1 MSDKAQ
7 MVLVGIHGDDL
18 LDGYERLKKERDD
31 ALTRIAE
38 LEGARLHN
46 CPVCEQ
52 PCDCRYPGAE
62 GDDCECKNYHEL
74 EDRAVAAEE
83 ALADERE
90 TSREY
95 AAELEHLRADHQ
107 ELSDQFITNAQRLG
121 SVCYSWHNWAVEIVG
136 KEAARK
142 MSGQDMRDEIARRLA
157 GRTTDQAEP
166 QDGPRIIGGHHEGRD
181 VFQPAPD
188 LGPSQKPCNCRPILA
203 ELHRPAD
210 REGGER

>member
-1 MSDKAQ
+1 MSDWHTDKIAEMTGLLLAKDNELAQ
-7 MVLVGIHGDDL
+7 L
-18 LDGYERLKKERDD
+18 RS
-31 ALTRIAE
+31 RIAE

-52 PCDCRYPGAE
+52 PCNCRYPGAE
-62 GDDCECKNYHEL
+62 GEDCECKNYHEL
-74 EDRAVAAEE
+74 EDRAAAAEE

-136 KEAARK
+136 KEAARR

-166 QDGPRIIGGHHEGRD
+166 RKRRGPGPDGPPKAGDPQDADKDG
-181 VFQPAPD
+181 D
-188 LGPSQKPCNCRPILA
+188 L
-203 ELHRPAD
+203 
-210 REGGER
+210 

>member
-1 MSDKAQ
+1 MSDWHTDKIAEMTGLLLAKDNELAQ
-7 MVLVGIHGDDL
+7 L
-18 LDGYERLKKERDD
+18 RS
-31 ALTRIAE
+31 RIAE

-52 PCDCRYPGAE
+52 PCNCRYPGAE
-62 GDDCECKNYHEL
+62 GEDCECKNYHEL
-74 EDRAVAAEE
+74 EDRAAAAEE

-136 KEAARK
+136 KEAARR

-157 GRTTDQAEP
+157 GRTTDQAELRKRRGP
-166 QDGPRIIGGHHEGRD
+166 GPDGPPKAG
-181 VFQPAPD
+181 
-188 LGPSQKPCNCRPILA
+188 
-203 ELHRPAD
+203 EL
-210 REGGER
+210 